1 MLLGSLPFIPYIA
14 LYPLPQLD
22 GYLLGNILFIIIF
35 GTMLAYLFYLTSLR
49 FIQPSVTSMLSSF
62 EPLTATVLSF
72 IFLQTVLGKW
82 QIIGAGAILA
92 TLFLQLIPAKAK
104 KLKK

>member
-1 MLLGSLPFIPYIA
+1 
-14 LYPLPQLD
+14 
-22 GYLLGNILFIIIF
+22 
-35 GTMLAYLFYLTSLR
+35 MLAYLFYLTSLR

-72 IFLQTVLGKW
+72 LFLQTVLGKW

-104 KLKK
+104 KIKK

>member
-1 MLLGSLPFIPYIA
+1 
-14 LYPLPQLD
+14 
-22 GYLLGNILFIIIF
+22 
-35 GTMLAYLFYLTSLR
+35 
-49 FIQPSVTSMLSSF
+49 MLSSF

-72 IFLQTVLGKW
+72 LFLQTVLGKW

-104 KLKK
+104 KIKK